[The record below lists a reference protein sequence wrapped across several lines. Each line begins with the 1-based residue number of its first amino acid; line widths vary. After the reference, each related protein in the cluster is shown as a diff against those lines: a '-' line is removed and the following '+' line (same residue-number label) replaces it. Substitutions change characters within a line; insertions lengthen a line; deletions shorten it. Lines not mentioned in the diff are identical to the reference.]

1 MNLAGNQVNGTIPKF
16 IGGFRDLRGLYL
28 SFNQLGGSIPSEIGG
43 NCGKLEHLELAGNIL
58 VEGIPKSIGKCRGL
72 KTLLLYSD
80 MLDEVIP
87 IELGQLRQLEV
98 LDISRNNIGG
108 CILAELGNCSKL
120 SVLVLSNLWDPLPNV
135 SSSRDSFSMGKLE
148 FTTDE
153 FNFYEGT
160 IPAEI
165 TILPSL
171 RLVWA
176 PRATLEGQLPGSW
189 GSCGNLEMLN
199 LANNYFSG
207 KFPEGFSNCKKLHF
221 LILSS
226 NRLTGEIFDKIPVP
240 CMTLFDIIGNYLS
253 GSIPKFNNDAC
264 APFQSLR
271 GDPSNFHDSTS
282 AYISYFT
289 HRTQIESTLP
299 LFGDGDSFTMFHNF
313 GSNNLTGTVQSM
325 TIASERLGKQTVYA
339 FFAGRNNLIR
349 SFPGSFFEKCDQ
361 VKGMMLNVSNNGLSG
376 EFPPESSTMCNAVSW
391 SGNGFSIQIQKN
403 EIVPTISNLFDKQCN
418 MFPNSGLIRD
428 QSRDHKH
435 RMKNFSNTSSY

>member
-1 MNLAGNQVNGTIPKF
+1 
-16 IGGFRDLRGLYL
+16 
-28 SFNQLGGSIPSEIGG
+28 
-43 NCGKLEHLELAGNIL
+43 
-58 VEGIPKSIGKCRGL
+58 
-72 KTLLLYSD
+72 
-80 MLDEVIP
+80 
-87 IELGQLRQLEV
+87 
-98 LDISRNNIGG
+98 
-108 CILAELGNCSKL
+108 
-120 SVLVLSNLWDPLPNV
+120 
-135 SSSRDSFSMGKLE
+135 MGKLE
-148 FTTDE
+148 FITDE

-160 IPAEI
+160 IPAEF

-199 LANNYFSG
+199 LANNYYSG

-271 GDPSNFHDSTS
+271 GDSSNFHDSTS

-339 FFAGRNNLIR
+339 FFAGRNNLIG

-376 EFPPESSTMCNAVSW
+376 EFPPESSTMCKSLIHLDASLLSV
-391 SGNGFSIQIQKN
+391 GAAMDFSIQIQKN

-435 RMKNFSNTSSY
+435 RMKNFSNTSSNEETEAKNVGHKITSIETVNNLIDKLPSQWGNIGILVRDENEMLYITQSEHPDRIESEEYCYTLSRGGWTILMTQP